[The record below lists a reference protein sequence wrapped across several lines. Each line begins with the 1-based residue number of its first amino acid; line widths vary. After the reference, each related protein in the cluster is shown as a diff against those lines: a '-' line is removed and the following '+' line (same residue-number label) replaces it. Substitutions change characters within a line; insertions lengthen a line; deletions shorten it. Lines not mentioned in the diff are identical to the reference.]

1 MVLRKNVIRASKYFL
16 LVKIKRSLQLSCKNL
31 PTKYKIDPKF
41 PDIRLIDAAVEV
53 LRDGG
58 LIIYPTDTVYGIGS
72 NAMNAEAVLKI
83 FKVKRR
89 PPNQSLPVAISSI
102 EMAENIAYVT
112 KVAKKLMEKFWP
124 GALTIIL
131 RSKGVLPPEVTA
143 RENSV
148 GIRIPNHEVP
158 LAIIR
163 RAGFPL
169 ISTSANIHGMPSPI
183 TADEAAKQFGQD
195 VNIVLDA
202 GVTKLHVSSTV
213 IDLTAS
219 PPVVSRGGP
228 ISIDSIKAII
238 GEVLIAATK

>member
-1 MVLRKNVIRASKYFL
+1 MSW
-16 LVKIKRSLQLSCKNL
+16 KNL
-31 PTKYKIDPKF
+31 PTTYKINPKF
-41 PDIRLIDAAVEV
+41 PDPTIIDAAVEV
-53 LRDGG
+53 LREGG

-72 NAMNAEAVLKI
+72 NAMNAEAVLRI
-83 FKVKRR
+83 FKAKRR
-89 PPNQSLPVAISSI
+89 PQNQSLPVAISSI

-112 KVAKKLMEKFWP
+112 KDAKKLMEKFWP
-124 GALTIIL
+124 GALTIVL
-131 RSKGVLPPEVTA
+131 KSKGVLPVEVTA

-169 ISTSANIHGMPSPI
+169 ISTSANMHGMPSPI
-183 TADEAAKQFGQD
+183 TADEAAKQLGLD

-219 PPVVSRGGP
+219 PPVVFRGGP
-228 ISIDSIKAII
+228 ISIDSIKAVI
-238 GEVLIAATK
+238 GEVLVAAGK